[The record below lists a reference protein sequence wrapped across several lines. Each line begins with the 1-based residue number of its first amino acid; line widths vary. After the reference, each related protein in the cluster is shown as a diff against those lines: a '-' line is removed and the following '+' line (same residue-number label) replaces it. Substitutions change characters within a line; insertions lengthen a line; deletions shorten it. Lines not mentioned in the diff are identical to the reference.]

1 MLSVFA
7 MKKTGYFFIFGVFHL
22 IVLQTM
28 RASHPDY
35 SVFPLYPGKDL
46 GLTYSPDSSVF
57 RVWSP
62 SAASMRLLLYTEGE
76 GGEPLSIVSM
86 QRDRYG
92 VWKTSLRGDLAG
104 RFYAFQARHEEK
116 WSLEVPDPYAKAVGV
131 NGMRAAV
138 LDLAQTD
145 PANWR
150 SDQRPPLARYNDIV
164 LYEAHIRDLTAHP
177 SAGSRFPGE
186 YRGLAERNTVSPKG
200 MLTGLEHIRDL
211 GVTHVH
217 LLPAFDFRS
226 IDERLPQGKRPYNWG
241 YDPQNYNVPEG
252 SYSSNPYDPAAR
264 IREFKEMVQAMH
276 RAGLRVVM
284 DVVYNHTGFTE
295 TSLFNQ
301 LAPGY
306 YYRQNAEGGFSNA
319 SACGNEIASERP
331 MTRKFIVES
340 VVYWAKEY
348 HVDGFRFD
356 LMGIHDLE
364 TMREIR
370 KALDAV
376 DPTLF
381 LYGEGWT
388 AGASPLPD
396 SLRAL
401 KQNTARLDRIAA
413 FGDEFRDGLRGH
425 VFTPT
430 DSGFI
435 SGKPGL
441 KESVKFGI
449 VGAVAHPQ
457 VDYAKVNYSKAP
469 WASEPAQSIC
479 YVSCHDNHDLWDRL
493 ALSAGQYREGLRAR
507 MQRLALTMVLT
518 SQGVPFLHAGS
529 EMMRTKQGVENS
541 FESPDSINLIDWEWK
556 SRYIETADFVKAVI
570 EMRKT
575 HPAFRIPNA
584 QTIREHLHFIDHPD
598 ENVLVYKLD
607 GAALNDSWR
616 HIMVIFNGSPFD
628 QGVAL
633 PPVNWTIAVNVDAAH
648 PEGLGTFKAYNLL
661 VPAFSAVVMFSQ
673 DDLPAGFE

>member
-1 MLSVFA
+1 
-7 MKKTGYFFIFGVFHL
+7 MKRTGYFFIFGVFHL
-22 IVLQTM
+22 IVLHTM

-35 SVFPLYPGKDL
+35 STFPLYPGKDL

-57 RVWSP
+57 RLWSP
-62 SAASMRLLLYTEGE
+62 SAASMRLLLYAEGE

-86 QRDRYG
+86 QRDHYG

-138 LDLAQTD
+138 LDLAQTG
-145 PANWR
+145 PANWQR
-150 SDQRPPLARYNDIV
+150 DQRPPLARYNDIV

-177 SAGSRFPGE
+177 SAGSSFPGE
-186 YRGLAERNTVSPKG
+186 YRGLAERSTVSPKG
-200 MLTGLEHIRDL
+200 LLTGLEHIRDL

-264 IREFKEMVQAMH
+264 IREFKEMVQSMH

-331 MTRKFIVES
+331 MARKFIVES

-348 HVDGFRFD
+348 HIDGFRFD

-370 KALDAV
+370 KALDTV
-376 DPTLF
+376 DPTIF
-381 LYGEGWT
+381 IYGEGWT

-430 DSGFI
+430 DSGFV

-457 VDYAKVNYSKAP
+457 VDYSKVNYSKAP

-493 ALSAGQYREGLRAR
+493 ALSAGQYRESLRAR

-529 EMMRTKQGVENS
+529 EMMRTKKGVENS
-541 FESPDSINLIDWEWK
+541 FESPDSINLIDWDWK
-556 SRYIETADFVKAVI
+556 YRSIETADFVKALI

-575 HPAFRIPNA
+575 HPAFRIPQA
-584 QTIREHLHFIDHPD
+584 QTIREHLRFIDHPD

-607 GAALNDSWR
+607 GAALGDSWR

-673 DDLPAGFE
+673 DDLPE

>member
-1 MLSVFA
+1 
-7 MKKTGYFFIFGVFHL
+7 MKRTGYFFIFGVFHL
-22 IVLQTM
+22 IVLHTM

-35 SVFPLYPGKDL
+35 STFPPYPGKDL

-62 SAASMRLLLYTEGE
+62 SAASMRLLLYAEGE

-104 RFYAFQARHEEK
+104 RFYAFQSRHEEK

-145 PANWR
+145 PANWQR
-150 SDQRPPLARYNDIV
+150 DQRPPLARYNDIV

-177 SAGSRFPGE
+177 SAGSSFPGE
-186 YRGLAERNTVSPKG
+186 YRGLAERSTVSPKG
-200 MLTGLEHIRDL
+200 LLTGLEHIRDL

-264 IREFKEMVQAMH
+264 IREFKEMVQSMH

-340 VVYWAKEY
+340 VVYWAREY
-348 HVDGFRFD
+348 HIDGFRFD

-376 DPTLF
+376 DPTIF
-381 LYGEGWT
+381 IYGEGWT

-401 KQNTARLDRIAA
+401 KQNTARLERIAA

-430 DSGFI
+430 DSGFV

-457 VDYAKVNYSKAP
+457 VDYSKVNYSKAP

-529 EMMRTKQGVENS
+529 EMMRTKKGVENS
-541 FESPDSINLIDWEWK
+541 FESPDSINLIDWDWK
-556 SRYIETADFVKAVI
+556 YRYIETADFVKALI

-575 HPAFRIPNA
+575 HPAFRIPQA
-584 QTIREHLHFIDHPD
+584 QTIREHLRFIDHPD

-607 GAALNDSWR
+607 GAALGDSWR
-616 HIMVIFNGSPFD
+616 NIMVIFNGSPFD

-633 PPVNWTIAVNVDAAH
+633 PPVNWTVAVNVDAAH

-673 DDLPAGFE
+673 DDLPE